1 MCKFTMKPTEISNMD
16 FFTKFL
22 KAEKLWNKRINFHT
36 SLEPIIYVLSVLMV
50 PVVIITIGVFGIVKF
65 MVGLCLWAKYKKNF
79 GGLVTGGD
87 VVWTIEEET
96 TNNNIIN
103 ILLII
108 DIKDQTLH
116 SLRQSII
123 DRIKNTLYRIEGPKI
138 TGIRKSV
145 LGYTYLLKNQYT
157 AEEAVSFLPEINNG
171 SVLEERELEDIV
183 SEYSNKP
190 LPKNDLALWQMLI
203 VRNPVNY
210 KGSKHYF
217 LIFRVHHMVGDGS
230 SLIQMMKDN
239 FGDCVPKPPATN
251 FRKEPDFVE
260 QLVYLLNGIYTFI
273 ISFAFLVNQSVFK
286 HNDSSSLHGKELSGE
301 KIVLWNTD
309 EYPNL
314 LEAVR
319 AVKNKILDTKF
330 SEVIF
335 SAISAGIS
343 DYFCKIS
350 ENPPDTATAVVPV
363 IVTNSHTKLSNTFT
377 VGLIDVPI
385 ALKSSPTD
393 NNNILAQRLDEVK
406 TKVSLIR
413 ELVDYKMNYWLL
425 TVACPVLPVPF
436 LKLLVDVNKCTM
448 GVSNLPGCCKIS
460 IFNGYNL
467 KDIVFWVPHRGKT
480 GLGFSILTY
489 DNRLQLGLIVD
500 KALIPTKE
508 DAQTVLNG
516 ISKYIASLNQEV
528 IGKL

>member
-1 MCKFTMKPTEISNMD
+1 MKPTEISNMD

-22 KAEKLWNKRINFHT
+22 KAEKLWNKRIDFHT
-36 SLEPIIYVLSVLMV
+36 PLEPIIYVLSVLML
-50 PVVIITIGVFGIVKF
+50 PVIILTIAVFGIFKF
-65 MVGLCLWAKYKKNF
+65 MVGLCLRAKYKTNF

-87 VVWTIEEET
+87 VLWTIEEET
-96 TNNNIIN
+96 SKNIIN
-103 ILLII
+103 TLLII

-116 SLRQSII
+116 SLKQSII
-123 DRIKNTLYRIEGPKI
+123 NRVKNTLYRIEGSKI
-138 TGIRKSV
+138 TGIRQSE
-145 LGYTYLLKNQYT
+145 LGYTFLLKNQYT
-157 AEEAVSFLPEINNG
+157 AEEAISFLPDINNG

-190 LPKNDLALWQMLI
+190 LPKNDLALWQILI
-203 VRNPVNY
+203 GRNPVNY

-217 LIFRVHHMVGDGS
+217 LIFRIHHIVGDGS
-230 SLIQMMKDN
+230 SLIQTMLDN

-273 ISFAFLVNQSVFK
+273 ISFAFLVNQSMFK

-319 AVKNKILDTKF
+319 AVKNKIPDTKF
-330 SEVIF
+330 SEIIF

-350 ENPPDTATAVVPV
+350 ENPPETATAIVPV
-363 IVTNSHTKLSNTFT
+363 VLTSSHTKLSNTFT
-377 VGLIDVPI
+377 IGLIDIPI

-393 NNNILAQRLDEVK
+393 NNILGQRLDEVK
-406 TKVSLIR
+406 TKVSLIK
-413 ELVDYKMNYWLL
+413 ELVDYKINYWVL
-425 TVACPVLPVPF
+425 TVLCPVLPIPF

-460 IFNGYNL
+460 IFNGCNL

-489 DNRLQLGLIVD
+489 DNRLQLGLNVD
-500 KALIPTKE
+500 KALMPTKE

-516 ISKYIASLNQEV
+516 ISKYIVSLNQEV